1 MKEEITWSDH
11 VDHLKRALAGG
22 GVFLVVL
29 DKNGRVNP
37 MTIGWGEVGIIWS
50 RPVFTVLVR
59 RSRYTYD
66 CLLTADSF
74 TVNVPSTG
82 QLKEELLFCG
92 TKSGRDLDKAAA
104 CGLTLIAAREVSSP
118 IIEECALHY
127 ECLILAR
134 KQLKAGDFASS
145 EVLEQYY
152 DTADYHMIVMGEIL
166 TAYADEDL
174 LRIK

>member
-1 MKEEITWSDH
+1 MKREITWSDH

-29 DKNGRVNP
+29 DRSGKANP
-37 MTIGWGEVGIIWS
+37 MTIGWGEVGIVWS

-74 TVNVPSTG
+74 TVNVPPTG
-82 QLKEELLFCG
+82 QLQEELLLCG
-92 TKSGRDLDKAAA
+92 TKSGRDLNKAAA
-104 CGLTLIAAREVSSP
+104 CGLTLVAAREVSSS

-134 KQLKAGDFASS
+134 KQLEAGDFAST

-152 DTADYHMIVMGEIL
+152 DTDDYHMIVMGEIL
-166 TAYADEDL
+166 TVYVDEGL
-174 LRIK
+174 LRIE

>member
-29 DKNGRVNP
+29 DKSGRANP
-37 MTIGWGEVGIIWS
+37 MTIGWGEVGIVWS

-74 TVNVPSTG
+74 TVNVPRPG

-92 TKSGRDLDKAAA
+92 TKSGRDLNKAAA
-104 CGLTLIAAREVSSP
+104 CGLTLAAPVKVSSP
-118 IIEECALHY
+118 IIEECTLHY
-127 ECLILAR
+127 ECRILAR
-134 KQLKAGDFASS
+134 KQLKAGDFTSS

-152 DTADYHMIVMGEIL
+152 DTDDYHMIVMGEIL
-166 TAYADEDL
+166 TAYADENL
-174 LRIK
+174 LRIE

>member
-1 MKEEITWSDH
+1 MKQEITWSDN
-11 VDHLKRALAGG
+11 VDHLKRALAGE

-29 DKNGRVNP
+29 DKNGRANS

-66 CLLTADSF
+66 CLLSADSF

-82 QLKEELLFCG
+82 QLEEELLFCG

-118 IIEECALHY
+118 IIEECAFTTSALSWR
-127 ECLILAR
+127 E
-134 KQLKAGDFASS
+134 SS
-145 EVLEQYY
+145 LRQ
-152 DTADYHMIVMGEIL
+152 EIS
-166 TAYADEDL
+166 L
-174 LRIK
+174 LPRFWSSTMTRMTTT